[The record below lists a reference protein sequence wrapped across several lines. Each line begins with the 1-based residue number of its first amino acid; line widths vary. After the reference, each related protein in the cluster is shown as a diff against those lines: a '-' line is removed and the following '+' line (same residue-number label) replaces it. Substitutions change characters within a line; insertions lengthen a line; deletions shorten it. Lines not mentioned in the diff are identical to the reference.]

1 VSVVGAVDA
10 GQLEP
15 YRKELVAYCY
25 RMLASPTDAEDAVQ
39 DTFVRAWRA
48 LSRFEDRAGLRPWL
62 YRIATNVCLDML
74 KGRARRAMPMDVTP
88 ATSGRTF
95 DPSHTGA
102 LGAPLPEAT
111 WVQPLPDHLVS
122 GSETDPAEVAVSRE
136 SIRLAFV
143 AALQRLAPRQRAV
156 LILRDVL
163 AWKADEVAGLLE
175 VSVDA
180 VNSTLRRAR
189 SALGDVDPRSVSV
202 GPPEVERE
210 LLGRYVEAFER
221 YDVDALVALLRE
233 DAVLA
238 MPPYELW
245 LQGLTDIRGFFTA
258 MESEAGHDAV
268 IPLSANGSPALAV
281 YRPAAASGGLEPFGI
296 HVLEVADGRI
306 AGIHAFLD
314 PGLFPVFGLPD
325 VPDRA
330 R

>member
-1 VSVVGAVDA
+1 
-10 GQLEP
+10 
-15 YRKELVAYCY
+15 
-25 RMLASPTDAEDAVQ
+25 
-39 DTFVRAWRA
+39 
-48 LSRFEDRAGLRPWL
+48 LRSWL

-95 DPSHTGA
+95 DPSHAGA
-102 LGAPLPEAT
+102 LGEPLPEAT

-189 SALGDVDPRSVSV
+189 SAIGDVEPRSVPAD
-202 GPPEVERE
+202 PPEVERE

-268 IPLSANGSPALAV
+268 IPLAANGSPALAV
-281 YRPAAASGGLEPFGI
+281 YRPGPSGGLEPFGI

-306 AGIHAFLD
+306 AGILAFLD

-325 VPDRA
+325 VPGRA
-330 R
+330 RE